1 MLAGSFLKSTAVRLA
16 IIYISLFVSAYLIA
30 NIVAYQ
36 MVVKF
41 LDDRLNSNVMERYR
55 EIASAYEARG
65 LNGAVQMIESH
76 GPAVRGEETVYT
88 LRGATDD
95 LVAGNAKFSDVP
107 IGLSNFRSNSQYE
120 SVPHYKLFRGP
131 LGEYDLVV
139 GISYGDTDQLARIV
153 LISFGWAT
161 AIILGVGMTGAS
173 ILAHRTRRRI
183 FVLSTIAH
191 EIGHGDLFKRLPI
204 SPRMDEIDVLS
215 TEVNV
220 ALTRLE
226 SSVITLKQVTT
237 DVAHDLKTPIARTF
251 LILEDSLQSDVP
263 GDMKNGIEIAL
274 VELKSTAETFDA
286 VLRIAQIESRSRTTN
301 FRVFNLKSLVRD
313 IYEVYEAIAVDAG
326 YDLTL
331 ADSISDA
338 WIDGDPDLVKQLL
351 ANLLANAMRHTQAGS
366 KIVLSLSY
374 NDDTIYLSV
383 SDNGPGI
390 PRDERERVFD
400 RFYRLE
406 KSRTTAGSGL
416 GLTLVKAIVGLHGAT
431 IELLDNDPG
440 LSVVVGF
447 PQVKREDQQAH

>member
-1 MLAGSFLKSTAVRLA
+1 
-16 IIYISLFVSAYLIA
+16 
-30 NIVAYQ
+30 
-36 MVVKF
+36 
-41 LDDRLNSNVMERYR
+41 
-55 EIASAYEARG
+55 
-65 LNGAVQMIESH
+65 
-76 GPAVRGEETVYT
+76 
-88 LRGATDD
+88 
-95 LVAGNAKFSDVP
+95 
-107 IGLSNFRSNSQYE
+107 
-120 SVPHYKLFRGP
+120 
-131 LGEYDLVV
+131 
-139 GISYGDTDQLARIV
+139 
-153 LISFGWAT
+153 
-161 AIILGVGMTGAS
+161 
-173 ILAHRTRRRI
+173 
-183 FVLSTIAH
+183 
-191 EIGHGDLFKRLPI
+191 
-204 SPRMDEIDVLS
+204 MDEIDVLS

-331 ADSISDA
+331 ANSISDA

-351 ANLLANAMRHTQAGS
+351 ANLLANAMRHTPAGS
-366 KIVLSLSY
+366 KIVLSLSN
-374 NDDTIYLSV
+374 NDNTIYLSI

-390 PRDERERVFD
+390 PREEHERVFD

-416 GLTLVKAIVGLHGAT
+416 GLTLVKAIVGLHGAN
-431 IELLDNDPG
+431 INLLDNDPG

-447 PQVKREDQQAH
+447 PQVKTEAQQAH